1 VSYPQMNCEDA
12 QQELDAAWVAFTT
25 GDLEAAFR
33 ILTRLAGYSYSQL
46 SASTRKV
53 AKCLLSYDH
62 NALQGV
68 TEGVRREFALAMV
81 RKWLFSSF
89 PIARAWDKADEPVAT
104 IIGAS
109 YILDIDFEAMGKK
122 VYGERK
128 TVEILTAGE
137 VISPVPYERRTSLW
151 PELVSLPNLSLAA
164 RKIFVR
170 AMQCVQVR
178 SGFVEY
184 RSRSFFVD
192 RLPTTSE
199 FDRGLTELAK
209 VGLIDLPMC

>member
-1 VSYPQMNCEDA
+1 MV
-12 QQELDAAWVAFTT
+12 
-25 GDLEAAFR
+25 
-33 ILTRLAGYSYSQL
+33 GYSDSQV
-46 SASTRKV
+46 SASTKKV
-53 AKCLLSYDH
+53 AACLLSYGYD
-62 NALQGV
+62 ALQGV
-68 TEGVRREFALAMV
+68 AESIKREFALAMV

-89 PIARAWDKADEPVAT
+89 PITRAWDKADEPVAT
-104 IIGAS
+104 IIGTS
-109 YILDIDFEAMGKK
+109 YILDIDFEAMGKM

-128 TVEILTAGE
+128 TVGILTADE
-137 VISPVPYERRTSLW
+137 VISPVPFKRRTNLW

-178 SGFVEY
+178 FGFVEY
-184 RSRSFFVD
+184 RPGSFFVD

-209 VGLIDLPMC
+209 AGLIDLDPSRVDLLT